1 MSGGRSE
8 RSGSSAPEESAPT
21 NVARCLRE
29 SQIHTTLSS
38 QEWSEL
44 KCDICKKRLHREEPW
59 RELQE
64 SSEALDYIP
73 QYGSIRHRVR
83 NVLILFPRPT
93 PQPALQ
99 TLARW
104 ASLRREIV
112 ASRTALRRD
121 ERIGGYEF
129 AYKTM
134 RRGRWWEAANRCRG
148 FVLAS
153 VANERGHGN
162 GARAWQIDGPC

>member
-1 MSGGRSE
+1 VSVRD
-8 RSGSSAPEESAPT
+8 RRRLRKVLLQT
-21 NVARCLRE
+21 WHVACENLDACRPAY
-29 SQIHTTLSS
+29 SHTTLSS
-38 QEWSEL
+38 REWSEL
-44 KCDICKKRLHREEPW
+44 SCDICKKRLHREE
-59 RELQE
+59 ELQE

-73 QYGSIRHRVR
+73 KYGSIRHRVR

-93 PQPALQ
+93 PQPASQ

-121 ERIGGYEF
+121 ERIGGYEL

-162 GARAWQIDGPC
+162 GARAW